1 MEHFWKKSI
10 LTAIGVLLST
20 ALAWLVIYPYVIVPQ
35 LGTPGSSLVQ
45 LASLLLVGLIVT
57 FIVLGSTILS
67 AREFLIMSVVSGF
80 LLQAAE
86 AIAALTIPYGTQ
98 TAFTAPLEHWT
109 IDLVF
114 AIVFSA
120 FFILIGL
127 LFGWLFRRFQKPDL
141 Q

>member
-10 LTAIGVLLST
+10 FTAIGVLVSA

-35 LGTPGSSLVQ
+35 IGASDSNPMQWLSLM
-45 LASLLLVGLIVT
+45 LVGLVIT
-57 FIVLGSTILS
+57 FIVLGSTIRS
-67 AREFLIMSVVSGF
+67 AREFWIMSAVSGF

-86 AIAALTIPYGTQ
+86 AVTALVVPYAPQ
-98 TAFTAPLEHWT
+98 TPALLEHWT
-109 IDLVF
+109 IDLFF

-127 LFGWLFRRFQKPDL
+127 LFGWLLRRFQKPDL